1 MLTWDGGG
9 AARARV
15 LHGPKEIEVEQRRA
29 SARLTFN
36 IANRQ
41 AEAAVGYNTEE
52 EVRKETHLKRH
63 AAELVIIIRYKERA
77 HGSCSVGKKR
87 LKMMLKSRNF
97 LNPGTP
103 SILFSFMPNEHDPGQ
118 AN

>member
-9 AARARV
+9 AAWARV

-63 AAELVIIIRYKERA
+63 AAELVIIISYKESTGVVFSR
-77 HGSCSVGKKR
+77 R
-87 LKMMLKSRNF
+87 ERFENILQLKNMKLQEFLKFR
-97 LNPGTP
+97 
-103 SILFSFMPNEHDPGQ
+103 
-118 AN
+118 